1 VSKNTKLLKKLNINV
16 IFVERNLSRENVSVS
31 GNVVLV
37 TKLWLE
43 EHGHYS
49 LKNIFLILLSTSNA
63 ITARSTI
70 RRLREID
77 EAK

>member
-49 LKNIFLILLSTSNA
+49 LKNIFLILFSTSNA